1 MVYDVIVIGAGVSG
15 ALIARELSRYDLK
28 IALLEKNNDVATE
41 TSKAN
46 SAIVHAGYDA
56 KEGTLKAKLNVRG
69 AKMMGSLC
77 ADLSVPFQ
85 NIGSLVL
92 AFSDEEMQ
100 TLQKLLERGQIN
112 HVPKLEIISQAR
124 LHEME
129 PNVSKRARGALWA
142 PTASIVCPYE
152 LTIAAVENAVK
163 NGVEFFRNREVE
175 RIVFQNDVFLV
186 GTPRETLYAKYIVN
200 AAGVHADEVAEMIG
214 DHSFHITPRRGEYL
228 VLDKNMRTLVSHV
241 IFQCPTKMGKGVLV
255 SPTVDGNLLTGP
267 NAVDV
272 EDKYDTSTTVKGLQ
286 DVQEYVRY
294 SIPTMTMGDV
304 ITSFAGLR
312 AHGDQGDFIIGPSK
326 ENCRFIHVAG
336 IESPGLTASPA
347 TAEYVADLLREGGL
361 EMRERSA
368 FTPVRKGPV
377 RFHHLTRTQQK
388 ELIAKDPAYGHI
400 VCRCETVTEGEIR
413 DAIRAPAGARD
424 IDGVKRRTRAGMG
437 RCQGGFCG
445 AKVVEILSRELGISE
460 EEVTKFGGKSNI
472 VYEKTK

>member
-1 MVYDVIVIGAGVSG
+1 MVYDVAVIGAGVSG

-46 SAIVHAGYDA
+46 SAIGHAGYDA

-92 AFSDEEMQ
+92 AFSEEEME
-100 TLQKLLERGQIN
+100 TLHGLLERGQHN

-152 LTIAAVENAVK
+152 LTIAAVENAVE
-163 NGVEFFRNREVE
+163 NGVDFYRNCEAE
-175 RIVFQNDVFLV
+175 RIVFREELFSI
-186 GTPRETLYAKYIVN
+186 GTPHDTLFARYIVN

-214 DHSFHITPRRGEYL
+214 DRTFRITPRRGEYL
-228 VLDKNMRTLVSHV
+228 VLDKNMGTLVSHV

-272 EDKYDTSTTVKGLQ
+272 EDKLDASTTSKGLQ

-294 SIPTMTMGDV
+294 SIPTMMMSDV

-312 AHGDQGDFIIGPSK
+312 AHGDQGDFIIGPS
-326 ENCRFIHVAG
+326 EVNARLIHVAG

-347 TAEYVADLLREGGL
+347 TAEYVVDILREQGL
-361 EMRERSA
+361 QLAENQA

-377 RFHHLTRTQQK
+377 RFHQLTRTQQR

-424 IDGVKRRTRAGMG
+424 VDGVKRRTRAGMG

-445 AKVVEILSRELGISE
+445 AKVVEILSRELGIPE